1 MLAYV
6 YRRQMQSLLLSIMVR
21 TGMQLL
27 VLQLLIDV
35 FAVRVEMGVMFQ
47 LLLLLLELRIYMC
60 ALLF

>member
-6 YRRQMQSLLLSIMVR
+6 YRRQMHSLLLSTIVR
-21 TGMQLL
+21 ACMHLL

>member
-1 MLAYV
+1 MH
-6 YRRQMQSLLLSIMVR
+6 
-21 TGMQLL
+21 LL